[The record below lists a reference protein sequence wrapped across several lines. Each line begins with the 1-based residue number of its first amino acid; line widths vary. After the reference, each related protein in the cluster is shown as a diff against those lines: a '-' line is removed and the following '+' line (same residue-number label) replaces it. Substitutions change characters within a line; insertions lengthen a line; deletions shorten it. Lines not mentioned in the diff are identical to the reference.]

1 MNHYVSAASH
11 LSQVAN
17 GIIEVVHTTRY
28 EYPSAVRLSINEA
41 RLHPITDQ
49 WQTCLDAELVIDP
62 AARFHAPYRDYFGTL
77 AEPFDVETPHTEIE
91 ITGRSTVSCIA
102 RPTAEEVVDA
112 PRHARMD
119 PYDPLIEYT
128 LASPMVHWDD
138 EIEALAKSL
147 QQHTVVATAL
157 AVNDWLT
164 ANLTYSTGSTEV
176 GTSVSDVLAQG
187 RGVCQDFA
195 HIACALL
202 RCAAVP
208 ARYVSGYFSS
218 VDLQPGSS
226 FSGEGHAWVEV
237 LVRDGEWWAFDP
249 TNDQPAGDRHVK
261 VGHGRDYSDVVPL
274 RGVYQGGAFG
284 SLRVDVTMRRLEA
297 AHTAE

>member
-1 MNHYVSAASH
+1 M
-11 LSQVAN
+11 SQDLHHVAN

-28 EYPSAVRLSINEA
+28 EYPAAVRLSINEA
-41 RLHPITDQ
+41 RLHPISDN
-49 WQTCLDAELVIDP
+49 WQTCLDAELVVDP
-62 AARFHAPYRDYFGTL
+62 PARFHAPYRDYFGTL
-77 AEPFDVETPHTEIE
+77 AEPFDVETPHTSIE

-102 RPTAEEVVDA
+102 RPTAEQVVDA
-112 PRHARMD
+112 PRRHRMD
-119 PYDPLIEYT
+119 PYDPCIEYT
-128 LASPMVHWDD
+128 LVSPMVRWDD

-147 QQHTVVATAL
+147 QKDTVVATAL

-187 RGVCQDFA
+187 QGVCQDFA
-195 HIACALL
+195 HVACALL
-202 RCAAVP
+202 RCAGVA

-218 VDLQPGSS
+218 VPLETGIS
-226 FSGEGHAWVEV
+226 FRGEGHAWVEV
-237 LVRDGEWWAFDP
+237 LVREGEWWAFDP

-284 SLRVDVTMRRLEA
+284 SLRVDVTMRRLAA
-297 AHTAE
+297 AHTLD